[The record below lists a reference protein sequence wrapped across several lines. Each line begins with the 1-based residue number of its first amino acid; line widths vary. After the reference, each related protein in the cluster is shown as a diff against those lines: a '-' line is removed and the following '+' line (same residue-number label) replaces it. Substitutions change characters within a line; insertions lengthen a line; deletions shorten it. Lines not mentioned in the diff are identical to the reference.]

1 MTSGI
6 NFTTIWSQFLSTLNK
21 VPLRINEW
29 TPGQINFQPGS
40 NHSVFP
46 FRVLHKA
53 IGAKQSCRARYT
65 LYDHDGVETSCEID
79 RSDHF
84 LLHLLN
90 SCVYFIVFP
99 SKMAYRRIFQ
109 EVEVWP
115 PPEMSEWPESRD
127 PRLHSSRGEKW
138 GLPGLRA
145 ARLSLL
151 YYKAENFINTG
162 LIK

>member
-1 MTSGI
+1 MQGEI
-6 NFTTIWSQFLSTLNK
+6 DID
-21 VPLRINEW
+21 
-29 TPGQINFQPGS
+29 
-40 NHSVFP
+40 
-46 FRVLHKA
+46 
-53 IGAKQSCRARYT
+53 
-65 LYDHDGVETSCEID
+65 DHDGVETSCEID

-109 EVEVWP
+109 EVEVWQ

-151 YYKAENFINTG
+151 YFKAENFINTG
-162 LIK
+162 LII